1 MGLNLVNTTSS
12 AEQSRIK
19 LDKRTSLV
27 FVVDDAPL
35 IGEVVE
41 AFLKIEG
48 YPVRFFENPEV
59 AWKAFCDASPRPKML
74 ITDYAMQPFHGIEL
88 IDRCLKID
96 PSLKTILISGNVT
109 ENIVQ
114 QFAIRPDYF
123 MQKPF
128 QSRQLLAAVAG
139 LLANGHYSD
148 P

>member
-1 MGLNLVNTTSS
+1 MSGEQNQIKPDRS
-12 AEQSRIK
+12 A
-19 LDKRTSLV
+19 SLI

-59 AWKAFCDASPRPKML
+59 AWKAFCDISPKPKML
-74 ITDYAMQPFHGIEL
+74 ITDYAMEPFHGIEL
-88 IDRCLKID
+88 IGRCLKID
-96 PSLKTILISGNVT
+96 PGLKTILISGNVT

-114 QFAIRPDYF
+114 QFPVRPDYF

-128 QSRQLLAAVAG
+128 KSRQLLAAVAG
-139 LLANGHYSD
+139 LLAAGHYNERND
-148 P
+148 R

>member
-1 MGLNLVNTTSS
+1 MGVEMGKTQVKEGLSGK
-12 AEQSRIK
+12 A
-19 LDKRTSLV
+19 LDKSACLV
-27 FVVDDAPL
+27 YVVDDAPL

-59 AWKAFCDASPRPKML
+59 AWKTFRDASPRPKML

-114 QFAIRPDYF
+114 QFAVKPDCF
-123 MQKPF
+123 IPKPF
-128 QSRQLLAAVAG
+128 QSKHLLLAVAD
-139 LLANGHYSD
+139 LLTTGHYNG
-148 P
+148 